1 MQVSKKGEGKGQRL
15 ISYLKKQHGIPGQKK
30 LLEEF
35 ITNKLV
41 LQEMLKGH
49 FFCLFYY
56 QSLVKQFQKLCINM
70 ARNIFRKR
78 KK

>member
-41 LQEMLKGH
+41 L
-49 FFCLFYY
+49 
-56 QSLVKQFQKLCINM
+56 
-70 ARNIFRKR
+70 
-78 KK
+78 